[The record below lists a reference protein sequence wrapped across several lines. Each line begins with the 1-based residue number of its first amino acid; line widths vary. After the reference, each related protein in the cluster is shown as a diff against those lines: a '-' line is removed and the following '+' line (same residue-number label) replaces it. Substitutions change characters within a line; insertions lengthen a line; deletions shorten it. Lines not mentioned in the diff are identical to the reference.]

1 MKKNRILI
9 IVLLVILVISLVGIF
24 LYKKYKSENIKDMS
38 KLWYIY
44 ELNVDE
50 IKNNIAKT
58 IDYKENTVC
67 GNIKDIKIKDE
78 SYELALNELAC
89 YINLYYYNLT
99 EYNENYHNYII
110 SYKDKTKISKKDILI
125 LKDNLKKDTF
135 FYNNLKNILL
145 YKFEE
150 NDKKDMLFKEI
161 NKYLSDFNPE
171 YYDNK
176 NLTYKEIFTF
186 KLSEI
191 SYVAHLSN
199 LVNEEV
205 LNIKLGK

>member
-1 MKKNRILI
+1 MKKNKILKTALLLI
-9 IVLLVILVISLVGIF
+9 LLICIVSVL
-24 LYKKYKSENIKDMS
+24 LYKKYKSENIKEIS

-44 ELNVDE
+44 ELNVDD
-50 IKNNIAKT
+50 IKNNITKT
-58 IDYKENTVC
+58 INYEENTVC
-67 GNIKDIKIKDE
+67 GNLKDIKIKDE
-78 SYELALNELAC
+78 SYELVLNQIAC

-110 SYKDKTKISKKDILI
+110 SYKDKTKISKKEILN
-125 LKDNLKKDTF
+125 LKDNLKKDTA
-135 FYNNLKNILL
+135 FYNNLKNIQL

-150 NDKKDMLFKEI
+150 NEKKDMLFKEI
-161 NKYLSDFNPE
+161 NQYLSDFNPK

-176 NLTYKEIFTF
+176 DLTYKEIFTF

-205 LNIKLGK
+205 LNIKLDK

>member
-1 MKKNRILI
+1 MKKNKTLKIFLLLILLI
-9 IVLLVILVISLVGIF
+9 SIVGVL
-24 LYKKYKSENIKDMS
+24 LYKKYKSENIKEIS

-50 IKNNIAKT
+50 IKNNITKT
-58 IDYKENTVC
+58 IDYEQNTVC
-67 GNIKDIKIKDE
+67 GNLKNINIKNE
-78 SYELALNELAC
+78 SYEFALNELAC
-89 YINLYYYNLT
+89 YINLYYYNLI
-99 EYNENYHNYII
+99 EYNENYHNYLTN
-110 SYKDKTKISKKDILI
+110 YKDTSKVSKNDVLN
-125 LKDNLKKDTF
+125 LKDNLKKDTS

-150 NDKKDMLFKEI
+150 NEKKEILFKEI
-161 NKYLSDFNPE
+161 NKYLDDFNPE
-171 YYDNK
+171 FYDNK
-176 NLTYKEIFTF
+176 SLTYKEIFAF

-205 LNIKLGK
+205 LNIKLDK

>member
-1 MKKNRILI
+1 MKKNKTLKIFLLLILLI
-9 IVLLVILVISLVGIF
+9 SIVGVL
-24 LYKKYKSENIKDMS
+24 LYKKYKSENIKEIS

-50 IKNNIAKT
+50 IKNNITKT
-58 IDYKENTVC
+58 IDYEQNIVC
-67 GNIKDIKIKDE
+67 GNLKNINIKNE
-78 SYELALNELAC
+78 SYEFALNELAC
-89 YINLYYYNLT
+89 YINLYYYNLI
-99 EYNENYHNYII
+99 EYNENYHNYLTN
-110 SYKDKTKISKKDILI
+110 YKDKSKVSKNDVLN
-125 LKDNLKKDTF
+125 LKDNLKKDTS

-150 NDKKDMLFKEI
+150 NEKKEILFKEI
-161 NKYLSDFNPE
+161 NKYLDDFNPE
-171 YYDNK
+171 FYDNK
-176 NLTYKEIFTF
+176 SLTYKEIFAF

-205 LNIKLGK
+205 LNIKLDK